1 MKINTKRLIEAYKD
15 GQSLNSIAKAFGTY
29 PTTVKR
35 ILEKNNVELRHDFI
49 KKGEFTVKDGEK
61 LIEWAK
67 AQGRLVT
74 KSELARVLG
83 TARLSPSYFIKYPE
97 LGQYVVSKKQ
107 KDIQKY
113 IQKLY
118 DWLKENKI
126 QYKPNDRTKLKV
138 SVDALL
144 LGEYKGL
151 AIQTQI
157 RPMYV
162 DTKKYENSIKLK
174 MRRAKE
180 AGIVIVFLNEEHFD
194 DLDSIKGLLDSLKS
208 IG

>member
-1 MKINTKRLIEAYKD
+1 MKIVNEGIINAYEK
-15 GQSLNSIAKAFGTY
+15 GESLNSIAKAFGTY

-35 ILEKNNVELRHDFI
+35 ILEKNGVPLRHDAN
-49 KKGEFTVKDGEK
+49 KKGVPAVQDGEK

-74 KSELARVLG
+74 KSELAAVLG

-107 KDIQKY
+107 KDIQEY

-118 DWLKENKI
+118 NWLKEHDI

-144 LGEYKGL
+144 LGEYEGL

-208 IG
+208 

>member
-1 MKINTKRLIEAYKD
+1 MKIVNEGIINAYEK
-15 GQSLNSIAKAFGTY
+15 GESLNSIARAFGTY

-35 ILEKNNVELRHDFI
+35 ILEKNGIELRHDGN
-49 KKGEFTVKDGEK
+49 KKGVPAVQDGEK

-74 KSELARVLG
+74 KSELAAILG

-107 KDIQKY
+107 QDIQEY
-113 IQKLY
+113 VEKLY
-118 DWLKENKI
+118 NWLKKNDI
-126 QYKPNDRTKLKV
+126 PYKPNDRTKLKV

-162 DTKKYENSIKLK
+162 GTKKYEDSIKLK

-180 AGIVIVFLNEEHFD
+180 AGIVIVFLNEEHFE

-208 IG
+208 

>member
-208 IG
+208 

>member
-1 MKINTKRLIEAYKD
+1 MKINTERLIEAYKD